1 MQRDRIARQLLQ
13 VAAHDG
19 EEFEPEHRRPPQ
31 RCCGIPAPTN
41 RLTFLAGSSRSVRPV
56 KWMKTSSSESFC
68 TVIEVTRSPALFDGL
83 EDFRNR
89 VRAVVGRKLQAV
101 SAVEIHLAQIRH
113 RLQHLGDSGR
123 IFFDHE
129 IDPVRARHHRFE
141 SDRRVERDYLAAVD
155 DCDPI
160 AQRLGLVHVMRRERD
175 GDLAFLAQRFEQ
187 VPHGAAAL
195 RVESDSR
202 LVEEQHVGR
211 MNQAARDF
219 EPPAHPA
226 RVSRDEIVG
235 ALGQP
240 DHVQQA
246 MSAFAALAARQ
257 AEELAVNV
265 DVLPSGEIEIGGE
278 RLRDDADILA
288 HLARMTRD
296 VEAGD
301 ERLAA
306 ARRYQR
312 RQHPHHASSCR
323 RRWGRAARRP
333 RHGGPRS

>member
-1 MQRDRIARQLLQ
+1 
-13 VAAHDG
+13 
-19 EEFEPEHRRPPQ
+19 
-31 RCCGIPAPTN
+31 
-41 RLTFLAGSSRSVRPV
+41 
-56 KWMKTSSSESFC
+56 
-68 TVIEVTRSPALFDGL
+68 
-83 EDFRNR
+83 
-89 VRAVVGRKLQAV
+89 
-101 SAVEIHLAQIRH
+101 
-113 RLQHLGDSGR
+113 
-123 IFFDHE
+123 
-129 IDPVRARHHRFE
+129 
-141 SDRRVERDYLAAVD
+141 
-155 DCDPI
+155 
-160 AQRLGLVHVMRRERD
+160 MRRERD

-219 EPPAHPA
+219 EPAAHPA
-226 RVSRDEIVG
+226 RVSRDQIVG

-257 AEELAVNV
+257 AEELAVDI
-265 DVLPSGEIEIGGE
+265 DVLPSGEIEIRGE

-312 RQHPHHASSCR
+312 REHPHH
-323 RRWGRAARRP
+323 GRLAGAVGAEQSEDLAATDLEVDLVD
-333 RHGGPRS
+333 GGESAEALSQVFGLYCC